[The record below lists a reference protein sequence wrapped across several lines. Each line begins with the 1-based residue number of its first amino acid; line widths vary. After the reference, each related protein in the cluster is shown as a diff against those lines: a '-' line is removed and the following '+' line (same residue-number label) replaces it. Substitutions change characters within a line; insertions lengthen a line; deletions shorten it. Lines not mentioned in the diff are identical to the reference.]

1 MKKTGVF
8 MNIGRGPTVKE
19 ADLIES
25 LKNGTIA
32 GAVLD
37 VFEKEPLTPENEL
50 WSLPNVLITPHCM
63 QQDKDFMSDCM
74 IQFVDNLDN
83 FVAGKPLSN

>member
-1 MKKTGVF
+1 MKKSGVF

-19 ADLIES
+19 ADLIAA
-25 LKNGTIA
+25 LKDGTIA

-37 VFEKEPLTPENEL
+37 VFEVEPLKADNEL
-50 WSLPNVLITPHCM
+50 WSLPNVLITPHCA
-63 QQDKDFMSDCM
+63 QQDKDFMSDC
-74 IQFVDNLDN
+74 IVQFVDNLDN